1 MVALSLRMMLL
12 HIQRIDD
19 QLVVNDIFFH
29 FALLHESRFC
39 IQCIHALLQM
49 NAIIRV
55 LYPITT
61 FGTSRTNSA
70 SRAPTNLSIVARV
83 PSLTL
88 IEQ

>member
-1 MVALSLRMMLL
+1 
-12 HIQRIDD
+12 
-19 QLVVNDIFFH
+19 
-29 FALLHESRFC
+29 
-39 IQCIHALLQM
+39 M

-70 SRAPTNLSIVARV
+70 SRAPTNLSIVSRV